1 MELVYD
7 YVSEER
13 KEEVKKMGILTP
25 YGGLFEPREKFGNL
39 KYVKSK
45 DEYYLFKRIIPGVEY
60 SEYENDGIRY
70 LFICGKKYYYVELPI
85 EELRPNP
92 YQPRKV
98 FDKELLEGLASSIKE
113 YGILEPII
121 VKKSIKGYEIVAGE
135 RRSIAAK
142 MAGLSEVPAIIR
154 DFNDEEMMSIA
165 LLENIQRENLNII
178 EEALAYKKMIEVMH
192 ITQEE
197 LSTKVGKSRSHIT
210 NILGILKLPSKVQD
224 LVLNNKITMGHA
236 RCLSKLE
243 DESEIFSL
251 AQDVVNKNLS
261 VRELEDIIND
271 NNSVKKVPIKRHV
284 QVDERHNV
292 VQSIMREKIGTMV
305 KINNN
310 KIVIPYDSDKDLE
323 RILEILNIEI
333 ED

>member
-1 MELVYD
+1 MKEMENKRKALGKGLEQLF
-7 YVSEER
+7 SGEAFNLEE
-13 KEEVKKMGILTP
+13 
-25 YGGLFEPREKFGNL
+25 FEKN
-39 KYVKSK
+39 VVDNANK
-45 DEYYLFKRIIPGVEY
+45 DEILMI
-60 SEYENDGIRY
+60 N
-70 LFICGKKYYYVELPI
+70 LN
-85 EELRPNP
+85 ELRSNP

-98 FDKELLEGLASSIKE
+98 FDKELLEELASSIKE

-271 NNSVKKVPIKRHV
+271 NNSVKKVPIKKHV
-284 QVDERHNV
+284 QVNERHNV

>member
-1 MELVYD
+1 METNSKRRALGRGLEELFYNEPID
-7 YVSEER
+7 YSKVEERILTETPSEEI
-13 KEEVKKMGILTP
+13 KMVKL
-25 YGGLFEPREKFGNL
+25 
-39 KYVKSK
+39 
-45 DEYYLFKRIIPGVEY
+45 D
-60 SEYENDGIRY
+60 
-70 LFICGKKYYYVELPI
+70 
-85 EELRPNP
+85 ELRSNP

-251 AQDVVNKNLS
+251 AQDIVNKNLS

-271 NNSVKKVPIKRHV
+271 NNSVKKVPIKKHV

-310 KIVIPYDSDKDLE
+310 KIIIPYDSDKDLE